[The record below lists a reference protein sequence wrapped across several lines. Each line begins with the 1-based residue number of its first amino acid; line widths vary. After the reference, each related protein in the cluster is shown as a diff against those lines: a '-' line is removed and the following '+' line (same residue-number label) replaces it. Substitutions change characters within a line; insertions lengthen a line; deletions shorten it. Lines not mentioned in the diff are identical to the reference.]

1 MAKKPVMGYSVT
13 MNIRMAGIDYT
24 RASVGERECFTFT
37 AAARAAAL
45 GSVRERYAGTGCVII
60 ATCNRT
66 ELWLC
71 AEGMECPRPDR
82 VLSELKNVCYDDCKN
97 IFVNREGREAVEHL
111 FYLAGGLLSQIRG
124 ENQILSQVK
133 EAIEAAREAGSAL
146 PALQR
151 LFQSAIASAKRIR
164 TETGIARADVSVAS
178 AALDFVR
185 GNGFSVQDAPCLV
198 IGNGVIG
205 RLCAELF
212 SRAGAR
218 VTMTLRRHKQ
228 GKAAPPRNVRLL
240 DYDERYTVLADYGIV
255 VSATVSPHHT
265 IRYDEAA
272 PRLGGKKERLFLD
285 LAMPRDIDPELKKIA
300 GVKLFDIDEIN
311 EQCPMRDCSRDCPAD
326 SVKIKEI
333 IDEEMYS
340 FIEWNRFRV
349 NIETILAAR
358 NEAASDIARRLKTAV
373 RDCAR
378 DEMSEERLTV
388 AITEAAGKVVDKL
401 LFGLRDNLDPSLWP
415 QCFDAL
421 RRSSSAETHADKE
434 RA

>member
-1 MAKKPVMGYSVT
+1 
-13 MNIRMAGIDYT
+13 MNILMAGIDYT

-37 AAARAAAL
+37 TAARAAAL
-45 GSVRERYAGTGCVII
+45 RAVRERYAGTGCVII

-82 VLSELKNVCYDDCKN
+82 VLSELKNIPYNDCRN
-97 IFVNREGREAVEHL
+97 IFVSRDGREAVEHL
-111 FYLAGGLLSQIRG
+111 FYLAAGLQSQIRG

-164 TETGIARADVSVAS
+164 TETGIARADASTAS
-178 AALDFVR
+178 AALDFARESGV
-185 GNGFSVQDAPCLV
+185 SVQGASCLV
-198 IGNGVIG
+198 IGSGVIG
-205 RLCAELF
+205 RLSAELF
-212 SRAGAR
+212 SRAGAD

-228 GKAAPPRNVRLL
+228 GKTAPPRNVRLI
-240 DYDERYTVLADYGIV
+240 DYDERYAVLADYGIV

-265 IRYDEAA
+265 ITYGEAA
-272 PRLGGKKERLFLD
+272 PHLRDKKERLFLD

-311 EQCPMRDCSRDCPAD
+311 EQCPLRDCPAD
-326 SVKIKEI
+326 TGKIKEI
-333 IDEEMYS
+333 IDQEMTS

-349 NIETILAAR
+349 NIETILAVR
-358 NEAASDIARRLKTAV
+358 NEAAADVARRLGTAIK
-373 RDCAR
+373 DCAR
-378 DEMSEERLTV
+378 DKMAEERLTG
-388 AITEAAGKVVDKL
+388 AITQAAGKVMDKL

-415 QCFDAL
+415 ECFDAL
-421 RRSSSAETHADKE
+421 RSSIMETQADKE